1 MKVFLLRV
9 FLILTLLLANSNA
22 TSSQIRET
30 SLIRRLYL
38 DLLNVPPTPHEVD
51 WLLIYHANNS
61 FETAVCWILSKPE
74 LFSAESNK
82 EACKQYLLS
91 DAYKNK
97 PKQKLTSE
105 ILKYIIEYQSGY
117 NALSIKDSET
127 MLIEMSIRW
136 GGEDIIEV
144 IDYMCVCL
152 MSRSTNI
159 DEANK
164 LIKIFK
170 NELQPFLG
178 YKAVLAEIKTF
189 DDFLTK

>member
-1 MKVFLLRV
+1 MEVFLLRV
-9 FLILTLLLANSNA
+9 FLILTLLLTNLNA
-22 TSSQIRET
+22 DSSQIRET

-51 WLLIYHANNS
+51 WLLIYHPNNS

-97 PKQKLTSE
+97 PKQKLTPE
-105 ILKYIIEYQSGY
+105 ILKHIIEYQSGY
-117 NALSIKDSET
+117 NVLSIKDSET
-127 MLIEMSIRW
+127 MLIEMSIGW
-136 GGEDIIEV
+136 GGEDVIEV
-144 IDYMCVCL
+144 IDYMCICL
-152 MSRSTNI
+152 TSRSTNI
-159 DEANK
+159 EEANR

-170 NELQPFLG
+170 NYSQTFMG
-178 YKAVLAEIKTF
+178 YKAVLAELKTF
-189 DDFLTK
+189 EDFLTK

>member
-1 MKVFLLRV
+1 MEVILFRV
-9 FLILTLLLANSNA
+9 FLILTFLLANLNA

-38 DLLNVPPTPHEVD
+38 DLLNVPPTPHELD
-51 WLLIYHANNS
+51 WLLIYHPNNS

-74 LFSAESNK
+74 LFSAESDK
-82 EACKQYLLS
+82 EACEQYLLS
-91 DAYKNK
+91 DVYKNK
-97 PKQKLTSE
+97 AKQKLTPE
-105 ILKYIIEYQSGY
+105 TLKRIIEYQIGY
-117 NALSIKDSET
+117 NIVGIKDPET
-127 MLIEMSIRW
+127 MLIEMSIGW

-144 IDYMCVCL
+144 IDYMCICL

-170 NELQPFLG
+170 NQPHQFLG
-178 YKAVLAEIKTF
+178 YKAVLIEIKTF
-189 DDFLTK
+189 EDFLTK